1 MLNYLV
7 WLDHDNVEPTA
18 IGAKSDGNEDEDQMD
33 DMITDNDREYEVG
46 SGEQAP
52 PLKVQNF

>member
-33 DMITDNDREYEVG
+33 DMITDIDREYEVG

-52 PLKVQNF
+52 PLKV